1 LLPIDLLPIAYKVQV
16 MSVNS
21 LYAVVLAAGEAS
33 RFGSTKQL
41 AKFAGEPL
49 AARAIR
55 TVESVCGSRSLLVT
69 GNDWRKVSAT
79 CEPLQGF
86 MILNPRFE
94 EGLASSLAQ
103 GVRSVCGVADGVLLM
118 LADQPLITT
127 EHLESLAR
135 TWDSSPESICA
146 SSYAGTIGPPVI
158 FPSRYFP
165 DLMELRG
172 DRGAKTVI
180 DMNRDQVV
188 TIQFEDAA
196 VDIDCPDDLD
206 RR

>member
-1 LLPIDLLPIAYKVQV
+1 

-41 AKFAGEPL
+41 ADFAGEPL

-55 TVESVCGSRSLLVT
+55 TAEIVCGSRSLLVT
-69 GNDWRKVSAT
+69 GNDWYKVSAA

-86 MILNPRFE
+86 MILNPRFAD
-94 EGLASSLAQ
+94 GLASSLAQ
-103 GVRSVCGVADGVLLM
+103 GVRSVCDVADGMLLM

-127 EHLESLAR
+127 EHLKSLVKA
-135 TWDSSPESICA
+135 WHSNPDSICA
-146 SSYAGTIGPPVI
+146 SAYADTVGPPVI
-158 FPSRYFP
+158 FPRRCFS

-172 DRGAKTVI
+172 DRGAKAVI
-180 DMNRDQVV
+180 DGNRDKVV

-196 VDIDCPDDLD
+196 VDIDRPDDLPKKGSEPF
-206 RR
+206 